1 MCHST
6 TTFIAHL
13 VNQAVAHEI
22 IALQIL
28 VLLLERPTDDAIEI
42 AVGFMREV
50 GAFLAENSPK
60 ANATVYERFRAVLN
74 EGNISQR
81 VQYMIEVLMQVRKDK
96 YKDKH
101 TVFEVGNVHTSNVR
115 ALGVELYNVL
125 TQWLEDGTIEVS
137 A

>member
-1 MCHST
+1 
-6 TTFIAHL
+6 
-13 VNQAVAHEI
+13 
-22 IALQIL
+22 L
-28 VLLLERPTDDAIEI
+28 VLLLERPTDDSIEI

-96 YKDKH
+96 YKDNPI
-101 TVFEVGNVHTSNVR
+101 VPEG
-115 ALGVELYNVL
+115 LDLVEEDDQI
-125 TQWLEDGTIEVS
+125 THQIQLEEELQVQEGLSEWFCTFC
-137 A
+137 